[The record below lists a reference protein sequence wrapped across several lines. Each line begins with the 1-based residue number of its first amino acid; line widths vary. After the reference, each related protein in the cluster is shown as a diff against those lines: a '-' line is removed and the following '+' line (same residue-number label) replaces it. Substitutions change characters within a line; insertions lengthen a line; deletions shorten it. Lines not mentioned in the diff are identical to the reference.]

1 MDIRLKIH
9 GRDFHSYIQSTFA
22 IQARRSRASI
32 GMIASVAFAACSEST
47 APLVC
52 DPGAPGPSLA
62 VAKQD
67 SLEPVPTN
75 RRTIDDIWADI
86 ARQVPGGWGGFFLEN
101 GQPTVFLVQ
110 PGRQDEALAALY
122 DAGVGEPFD
131 VREADVRRGRWDFA
145 QLHDW
150 RRYIDQVVGRPDGV
164 VSSDLDEARNR
175 IAYGVR
181 DNEAANAFSSL
192 LDSANLPCELV
203 LIEVQGV
210 VSGHRSISW

>member
-1 MDIRLKIH
+1 M
-9 GRDFHSYIQSTFA
+9 
-22 IQARRSRASI
+22 
-32 GMIASVAFAACSEST
+32 GMIVTVAFAACSDST
-47 APLVC
+47 ASLVC

-62 VAKQD
+62 VAKQA
-67 SLEPVPTN
+67 SLAPVPTN
-75 RRTIDDIWADI
+75 QRTIDDIWANI

-131 VREADVRRGRWDFA
+131 VREADVRQGRWDFA

-150 RRYIDQVVGRPDGV
+150 RRYIDLAVGHPEGV
-164 VSSDLDEARNR
+164 VSIDLDEARNR

-181 DNEAANAFSSL
+181 DAEAANAFSSL
-192 LDSANLPCELV
+192 LESANVPCELV
-203 LIEVQGV
+203 VVEVQGV
-210 VSGHRSISW
+210 VSGAR